1 MGATDFAVIAGTVF
15 AWGVFSARL
24 QRLDLTAA
32 ILFIAA
38 GVLLAH
44 APGPME
50 DLRPGPETIK
60 VMAEVTLV
68 LVLFSDATRVRIA
81 DFRADLGLYARLLGA
96 GLPLTIALGT
106 GVAYALFPG
115 GGVWQA
121 LLIGAALAPTD
132 AALGAALMSNPAVP
146 ARIRRLINVES
157 GLNDGIATPF
167 VMLAI
172 AGLSTAEKAG
182 HGGLLDALTELALG
196 ALVGGGVGGLGG
208 ELLRRA
214 RGRGW
219 AAEGFAGPA
228 VLGLALCTYATAVAV
243 HGNGFIAAFVG
254 GTAFGNLSGRENERL
269 VPFVE
274 ESGGLASLL
283 VWMLFGAVAVVPAIE
298 GLTWQVAIYALLS
311 LTALRMVPVALVCV
325 GSGLGRATVAF
336 TGWFGP
342 RGLASVIFALLAL
355 EELGAAAGPALQV
368 ITVTVLL
375 SVFAHGVT
383 AGPLAGV
390 YAAHMR
396 AQPTAQEHV
405 PVPDLPP
412 RALTRQQAFLARGG

>member
-1 MGATDFAVIAGTVF
+1 MGATSFAVIAGMVF
-15 AWGVFSARL
+15 LWGAFSARL
-24 QRLDLTAA
+24 QHLDLTAA
-32 ILFIAA
+32 IVFTAA
-38 GVLLAH
+38 GAVLAH
-44 APGPME
+44 AP
-50 DLRPGPETIK
+50 IK

-96 GLPLTIALGT
+96 GLPLTIAAGT

-115 GGVWQA
+115 GGIWQA

-167 VMLAI
+167 VVLAI
-172 AGLSTAEKAG
+172 VGVSSAGAVE
-182 HGGLLDALTELALG
+182 HGGPLAALTELALG
-196 ALVGGGVGGLGG
+196 ALIGAGVGGLGG

-219 AAEGFAGPA
+219 SAEGFAGPA
-228 VLGLALCTYATAVAV
+228 VLGLALCAYATAVAV
-243 HGNGFIAAFVG
+243 DGNGFIAAFVSG
-254 GTAFGNLSGRENERL
+254 IAFGNLSGRENERL

-311 LTALRMVPVALVCV
+311 LTVLRMVPVALACV

-355 EELGAAAGPALQV
+355 EELGAAAAGPALTV
-368 ITVTVLL
+368 ITITVLL
-375 SVFAHGVT
+375 SVLAHGST
-383 AGPLAGV
+383 AGPLAGF
-390 YAAHMR
+390 YATR
-396 AQPTAQEHV
+396 LPTLPTAPEHV
-405 PVPDLPP
+405 PVPELAP
-412 RALTRQQAFLARGG
+412 RALTRRTPDAAAVPVQRA